1 MFFAVKLSKIVLG
14 DSAQGAEW
22 HKRYF
27 AMEDPKIIRDQA
39 SLTYLLEKKIL
50 EVIARHLPLWATP
63 DFLTGVGIVGA
74 LIIGASYL
82 LSKNQPLFLLVAAG
96 GWVIHWFG
104 DSLDGTVARVRGIER
119 PRYGHYLDHFVDS
132 LVTLF
137 IVLCFAFSG
146 YGRPFIWI
154 LVLIG
159 YYLISIHSY
168 LLTAVIGR
176 LKLSYGL
183 LGPTEMR
190 IIFIFFSVFLF
201 FSNPEFEILGINFT
215 IADILGI
222 GFFTLF
228 LILFVFNGIKIAR
241 ELNALDKK

>member
-1 MFFAVKLSKIVLG
+1 
-14 DSAQGAEW
+14 
-22 HKRYF
+22 
-27 AMEDPKIIRDQA
+27 METPNITRDQA
-39 SLTYLLEKKIL
+39 SLTYQLEKRAL
-50 EVIARHLPLWATP
+50 QAIAGHLPLWASP
-63 DFLTGVGIVGA
+63 DFLTGLGVVGA
-74 LIIGASYL
+74 LIIGTSYL
-82 LSKNQPLFLLVAAG
+82 LSGKEPLFLLVAAG
-96 GWVIHWFG
+96 GWVVHWFG
-104 DSLDGTVARVRGIER
+104 DSLDGTVARLRKIER

-146 YGRPFIWI
+146 YGQPLVWI

-168 LLTAVIGR
+168 LLAAVIGR

-190 IIFIFFSVFLF
+190 IIFIFFSVFLL
-201 FSNPEFEILGINFT
+201 FSNPEFKILGINFT

-222 GFFTLF
+222 GFFILF
-228 LILFVFNGIKIAR
+228 LALFVFNGIKTAR

>member
-1 MFFAVKLSKIVLG
+1 
-14 DSAQGAEW
+14 
-22 HKRYF
+22 
-27 AMEDPKIIRDQA
+27 MENSYNIFMETPNITREHA
-39 SLTYLLEKKIL
+39 SLTYQLEKRAL
-50 EVIARHLPLWATP
+50 QAIARHLSLWVSP
-63 DFLTGVGIVGA
+63 DFLTGLGVVGA

-82 LSKNQPLFLLVAAG
+82 LSGKEPLFLLVAAG
-96 GWVIHWFG
+96 GWVVHWFG
-104 DSLDGTVARVRGIER
+104 DSLDGTVARLRKIER

-146 YGRPFIWI
+146 YGNPFIWI

-168 LLTAVIGR
+168 LLAAVIGR

-190 IIFIFFSVFLF
+190 IIFIFFSIFLF
-201 FSNPEFEILGINFT
+201 FSNPEFKILGINFT

-222 GFFTLF
+222 VFFTLF
-228 LILFVFNGIKIAR
+228 LILFIFNGIKTAR
-241 ELNALDKK
+241 ELDSLDKRTE

>member
-1 MFFAVKLSKIVLG
+1 
-14 DSAQGAEW
+14 
-22 HKRYF
+22 
-27 AMEDPKIIRDQA
+27 METPNITRDQA
-39 SLTYLLEKKIL
+39 SLTYQLEKRAL
-50 EVIARHLPLWATP
+50 QAIAKRLPVWASP
-63 DFLTGVGIVGA
+63 DFLTGLGVVGA
-74 LIIGASYL
+74 LIIGTSYL
-82 LSKNQPLFLLVAAG
+82 LSGKEPLFLLVAAG
-96 GWVIHWFG
+96 GWVVHWFG
-104 DSLDGTVARVRGIER
+104 DSLDGTVARLRKTER

-132 LVTLF
+132 LVTFF

-146 YGRPFIWI
+146 YGQPLVWI

-228 LILFVFNGIKIAR
+228 LVLFVFNGIKTAR
-241 ELNALDKK
+241 ELDSLDKRTE

>member
-1 MFFAVKLSKIVLG
+1 
-14 DSAQGAEW
+14 
-22 HKRYF
+22 
-27 AMEDPKIIRDQA
+27 METPNITRDQA
-39 SLTYLLEKKIL
+39 SLTYQLEKRAL
-50 EVIARHLPLWATP
+50 QAIAKRLPVWASP
-63 DFLTGVGIVGA
+63 DFLTGLGVVGA
-74 LIIGASYL
+74 LIIGTSYL
-82 LSKNQPLFLLVAAG
+82 LSGKEPLFLLVAAV
-96 GWVIHWFG
+96 GWVVHWFG
-104 DSLDGTVARVRGIER
+104 DSLDGTVARLRKTER

-132 LVTLF
+132 LVTFF

-146 YGRPFIWI
+146 YGQPLVWI

-168 LLTAVIGR
+168 LLAAVIGR

-190 IIFIFFSVFLF
+190 IIFIFFSVFLLF
-201 FSNPEFEILGINFT
+201 NNPEFKILGINFT

-228 LILFVFNGIKIAR
+228 LILFIFNGIKTAR

>member
-1 MFFAVKLSKIVLG
+1 
-14 DSAQGAEW
+14 
-22 HKRYF
+22 
-27 AMEDPKIIRDQA
+27 METPNITRDQA
-39 SLTYLLEKKIL
+39 SLTYQLEKRAL
-50 EVIARHLPLWATP
+50 QAIAKRLPVWASP
-63 DFLTGVGIVGA
+63 DFLTGLGVVGA
-74 LIIGASYL
+74 LIIGVSYL
-82 LSKNQPLFLLVAAG
+82 LSEKEPLFLLVAAG

-104 DSLDGTVARVRGIER
+104 DSLDGTVARLRKTER

-132 LVTLF
+132 LVTFF

-146 YGRPFIWI
+146 YGQPLVWI

-168 LLTAVIGR
+168 LLAAVIGR

-201 FSNPEFEILGINFT
+201 FNNPEFKILGINFT

-228 LILFVFNGIKIAR
+228 LILFIFNGIKTAR

>member
-1 MFFAVKLSKIVLG
+1 
-14 DSAQGAEW
+14 
-22 HKRYF
+22 
-27 AMEDPKIIRDQA
+27 METPNITRDQA
-39 SLTYLLEKKIL
+39 SLTYQLEKRAL
-50 EVIARHLPLWATP
+50 QAIAKRLPVWASP
-63 DFLTGVGIVGA
+63 DFLTGLGVVGA
-74 LIIGASYL
+74 LIIGTSYL
-82 LSKNQPLFLLVAAG
+82 LSGKEPLFLLVAAG
-96 GWVIHWFG
+96 GWVVHWFG
-104 DSLDGTVARVRGIER
+104 DSLDGTVARLRKIER

-146 YGRPFIWI
+146 YGQPLVWI

-168 LLTAVIGR
+168 LLAAVIGR

-190 IIFIFFSVFLF
+190 IIFIFFSVFLL
-201 FSNPEFEILGINFT
+201 FSNPEFKILGINFT

-228 LILFVFNGIKIAR
+228 LSLFVFNGIKTAR

>member
-1 MFFAVKLSKIVLG
+1 
-14 DSAQGAEW
+14 
-22 HKRYF
+22 
-27 AMEDPKIIRDQA
+27 MEAPNIIREHA
-39 SLTYLLEKKIL
+39 SLTYQPEKRAL
-50 EVIARHLPLWATP
+50 QAIARHLPLWATP

>member
-1 MFFAVKLSKIVLG
+1 
-14 DSAQGAEW
+14 
-22 HKRYF
+22 
-27 AMEDPKIIRDQA
+27 MENSYNIFMEAPNIIREHA
-39 SLTYLLEKKIL
+39 SLTYQPEKRAL
-50 EVIARHLPLWATP
+50 QAIARHLPLWATP

-74 LIIGASYL
+74 LILGASYL

-104 DSLDGTVARVRGIER
+104 DSLDGTVARLRKIER

>member
-1 MFFAVKLSKIVLG
+1 
-14 DSAQGAEW
+14 
-22 HKRYF
+22 
-27 AMEDPKIIRDQA
+27 MEAPNITREHA
-39 SLTYLLEKKIL
+39 SLTYQPEKRAL
-50 EVIARHLPLWATP
+50 QAIARHLPLWATP

-104 DSLDGTVARVRGIER
+104 DSLDGTVARLRKIER

>member
-1 MFFAVKLSKIVLG
+1 
-14 DSAQGAEW
+14 
-22 HKRYF
+22 
-27 AMEDPKIIRDQA
+27 METPNITRDQA
-39 SLTYLLEKKIL
+39 SLTYQLEKRAL
-50 EVIARHLPLWATP
+50 QAIAKRLPVWASP
-63 DFLTGVGIVGA
+63 DFLTGLGVVGA
-74 LIIGASYL
+74 LIIGTSYL
-82 LSKNQPLFLLVAAG
+82 LSGKEPLFLLVAAG
-96 GWVIHWFG
+96 GWVVHWFG
-104 DSLDGTVARVRGIER
+104 DSLDGTVARLRKTER

-132 LVTLF
+132 LVTFF

-146 YGRPFIWI
+146 YGQPLVWI

-168 LLTAVIGR
+168 LLAAVIGR

-190 IIFIFFSVFLF
+190 IIFIFFSVFLLF
-201 FSNPEFEILGINFT
+201 NNPEFKILGINFT

-228 LILFVFNGIKIAR
+228 LILFIFNGIKTAR

>member
-1 MFFAVKLSKIVLG
+1 
-14 DSAQGAEW
+14 
-22 HKRYF
+22 
-27 AMEDPKIIRDQA
+27 MEAPNITRDQA
-39 SLTYLLEKKIL
+39 SLTYQLEKKAL
-50 EVIARHLPLWATP
+50 QAIAKHLPLWASP
-63 DFLTGVGIVGA
+63 DFLTGLGVVGA

-82 LSKNQPLFLLVAAG
+82 LSGKEPLFLLVAAG
-96 GWVIHWFG
+96 GWAIHWFG
-104 DSLDGTVARVRGIER
+104 DSLDGTVARLRKIER

-146 YGRPFIWI
+146 YGDPFIWI

-168 LLTAVIGR
+168 LLTAVIGK

-201 FSNPEFEILGINFT
+201 FSNPGFEILGKNFT

-228 LILFVFNGIKIAR
+228 LILYIFNGIKTAR
-241 ELNALDKK
+241 ELDSLDKRTE

>member
-1 MFFAVKLSKIVLG
+1 
-14 DSAQGAEW
+14 
-22 HKRYF
+22 
-27 AMEDPKIIRDQA
+27 MEAPNIIREHA
-39 SLTYLLEKKIL
+39 SLTYQPEKRAL
-50 EVIARHLPLWATP
+50 QAIARHLPLWATP

-201 FSNPEFEILGINFT
+201 FSNSEFEILGINFT

-222 GFFTLF
+222 GFFILF
-228 LILFVFNGIKIAR
+228 LVLFIFNGIKTAR